1 MDTKKVMPTL
11 FHAESVCICTHTL
24 QTNLHFI
31 SSLSFFF
38 LLCMLTHTLK
48 IIEGGLCWNRK
59 RTGHP
64 LYILKW
70 DVETNKS
77 LWRELVFVDVQ
88 GIAIMC

>member
-1 MDTKKVMPTL
+1 
-11 FHAESVCICTHTL
+11 
-24 QTNLHFI
+24 
-31 SSLSFFF
+31 
-38 LLCMLTHTLK
+38 MLTHTLK

-88 GIAIMC
+88 GIAIMCYVQSYV